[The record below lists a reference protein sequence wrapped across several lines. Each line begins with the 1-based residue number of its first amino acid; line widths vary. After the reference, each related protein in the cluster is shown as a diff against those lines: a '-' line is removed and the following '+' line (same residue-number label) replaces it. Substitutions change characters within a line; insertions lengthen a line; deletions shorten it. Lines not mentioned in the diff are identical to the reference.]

1 LVLELLR
8 MKIKDFVRALNL
20 KFGNKWILLSLS
32 KLVSPFYTN
41 YPWGFHFNYI
51 CFNIVCSPGKNYQ

>member
-1 LVLELLR
+1 